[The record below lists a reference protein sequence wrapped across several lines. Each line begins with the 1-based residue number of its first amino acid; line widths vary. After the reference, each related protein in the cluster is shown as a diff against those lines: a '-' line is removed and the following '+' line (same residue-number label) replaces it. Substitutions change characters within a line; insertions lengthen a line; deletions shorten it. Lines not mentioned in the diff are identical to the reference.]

1 MEITGCPPRVIGW
14 VSSGCSE
21 EGVLSQ
27 EGELNGAGEDTE
39 REPGGCYE
47 ARQEFWQRTWR

>member
-1 MEITGCPPRVIGW
+1 MEITGCPPMVIGW